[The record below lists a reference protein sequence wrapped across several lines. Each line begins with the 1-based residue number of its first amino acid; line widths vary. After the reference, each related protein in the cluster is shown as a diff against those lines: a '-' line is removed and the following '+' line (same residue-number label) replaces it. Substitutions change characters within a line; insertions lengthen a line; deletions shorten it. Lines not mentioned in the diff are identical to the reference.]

1 MKLYYLNIFY
11 YKKDVYNKL
20 IQDVVGGHIN
30 TSIKEMIS
38 MLLISDILDAGEK
51 LLNNN
56 PLSLAL
62 VLV

>member
-1 MKLYYLNIFY
+1 LKLYYLNIFY